1 MPATIER
8 KDLFSIL
15 PPGRIEFIPQKPMN
29 EDEFFN
35 LCQEA
40 DPLRLERNPNGKI
53 IVMPPAGSY
62 SSNRSGRIFA
72 QLLNWS
78 DRTEHGA
85 AFDSSGGFTLPNGAT
100 RAPDAA
106 WVAEHRLKT
115 LSTDTKEKFLPLAP
129 DFAAEVRSSNDA
141 RSDLETKMEEY
152 INNGTRLGW
161 LIDPYEE
168 TVTVYDEDGNVEI
181 YEKPETLSGEPVL
194 PDFTCDLER
203 IWDPAY

>member
-1 MPATIER
+1 MPATVER

-15 PPGRIEFIPQKPMN
+15 PPGRMEFTPQEPMD
-29 EDEFFN
+29 EDEFFD

-40 DPLRLERNPNGKI
+40 DPLRLERDSNGRI

-62 SSNRSGRIFA
+62 SSNRSVQIA
-72 QLLNWS
+72 SQLQRWS
-78 DRTEHGA
+78 KKANRGIV
-85 AFDSSGGFTLPNGAT
+85 FDSSGGFTLSNGAT

-129 DFAAEVRSSNDA
+129 DFAVEVRSQNDA
-141 RSDLETKMEEY
+141 RTDLEAKMEEY
-152 INNGTRLGW
+152 IDNGTRLGW

-168 TVTVYDEDGNVEI
+168 TVAVYHEDGTAE
-181 YEKPETLSGEPVL
+181 EFDKPTTLSGEPVL
-194 PDFTCDLER
+194 AGFECNLER
-203 IWDPAY
+203 IWDPSY

>member
-1 MPATIER
+1 MPATVER

-15 PPGRIEFIPQKPMN
+15 PPGRIEFTPEESMD
-29 EDEFFN
+29 EGEFFE

-40 DPLRLERNPNGKI
+40 ESLRLEQDQNGKI

-78 DRTEHGA
+78 DRTERGA

-100 RAPDAA
+100 RAPDTA
-106 WVAEHRLKT
+106 WVAEHQLKT

-129 DFAAEVRSSNDA
+129 DFAAEVRSKNDA
-141 RSDLETKMEEY
+141 RSDLEAKMEEY
-152 INNGTRLGW
+152 IDNGTRLGW
-161 LIDPYEE
+161 LIDPYEK
-168 TVTVYDEDGNVEI
+168 TVTVYQEDGSTE
-181 YEKPETLSGEPVL
+181 ELDRPDTLSGEPVL
-194 PDFTCDLER
+194 PGFECILER
-203 IWDPAY
+203 IWDPSY